1 MLLGGFWHG
10 ASWNFI
16 IWGAL
21 HGVALAVHKVW
32 ILFTGRLTQSFNHS
46 FVYKIIGVVITF
58 HFVCF
63 CWIFFHAKDFQDAM
77 TIIHQIRYNLQPQYW
92 PEFYSNYKPVIW
104 MISLAMALHVI
115 PDHWADML
123 ISKINQKT
131 PFIFYLLA
139 FFTFVWL
146 YGYFKSAEQ
155 VMPIYLQF

>member
-32 ILFTGRLTQSFNHS
+32 TLFTGRLTQSFNQS
-46 FVYKIIGVVITF
+46 LVYKFIGIFITF

-63 CWIFFHAKDFQDAM
+63 CWIFFHAKGFQDAM
-77 TIIHQIRYNLQPQYW
+77 TIIHQIRYNFQPQYW
-92 PEFYSNYKPVIW
+92 PDFYSNYKPVIW

-115 PDHWADML
+115 PDHWSDKL
-123 ISKINQKT
+123 ISKINKKT
-131 PFIFYLLA
+131 PFIFYLLT
-139 FFTFVWL
+139 FFAFVWL